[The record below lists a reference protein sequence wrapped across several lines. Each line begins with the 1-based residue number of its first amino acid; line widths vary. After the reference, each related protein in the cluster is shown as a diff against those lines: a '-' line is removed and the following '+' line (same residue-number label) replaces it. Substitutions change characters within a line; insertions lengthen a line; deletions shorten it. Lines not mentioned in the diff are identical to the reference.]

1 MKKQY
6 SVFVSTL
13 LVLSIIGNIII
24 LLIKSAPQGNLNE
37 SLDIRIYNSLHSNG
51 SMNVVFMV
59 IAVILLGLFITLFRI
74 DRKVSRLEEEIKGNK
89 S

>member
-6 SVFVSTL
+6 SIILSTL
-13 LVLSIIGNIII
+13 LLISIAINIISLLLKNSNGNISRSI
-24 LLIKSAPQGNLNE
+24 
-37 SLDIRIYNSLHSNG
+37 DDRIYNSLHTNG
-51 SMNVVFMV
+51 SMNVVFTV

-74 DRKVSRLEEEIKGNK
+74 DRKVSRLEEEMKGPK